1 MKIRSLAAATAAIL
15 ISSGTMAT
23 DEQKLPAI
31 PTLTLEVAKKMVTAC
46 EELAAKEG
54 WLMIT
59 AVVDRGADLIVYS
72 RMDNAYLG
80 SEGVALRK
88 AKTAARFPFPTQ
100 FWADLAYTKDGQLG
114 DLPGIVAIEEVTP
127 FAGGLPIKVGDLH
140 IGGIGVSGDSAP
152 NDEKCAQAGLDAVAQ
167 SLN

>member
-1 MKIRSLAAATAAIL
+1 MNLRSIAAITAALFITN
-15 ISSGTMAT
+15 GTLSA
-23 DEQKLPAI
+23 EENKLPAI

-46 EELAAKEG
+46 EEMAAEEG

-80 SEGVALRK
+80 SEGVAMGK

-100 FWADLAYTKDGQLG
+100 FWADLAYTEDGQLG
-114 DLPGIVAIEEVTP
+114 ELPGIVAIEELTP
-127 FAGGLPIKVGDLH
+127 FGGGLPIKIGDLH

-152 NDEKCAQAGLDAVAQ
+152 NDEKCAQAGLDAIAEI
-167 SLN
+167 LN